1 MTNTYTG
8 DTNER
13 REPHGQG
20 VYEYASGDYAGGR
33 YDGQFKDDKR
43 NDQGVYEYPN
53 GDCYDGHWKD
63 GKKHGQGVYEHASG
77 DLAGNRYDGHW
88 KDGKQ
93 HGQGAYEYADGDRYE
108 GQFKDNMFHGRLFT
122 TRSDGSGFTTL
133 WENGKLVLTEDLQ
146 SMSRD
151 ELTLEVLK
159 LRERVNQLSIF
170 DQEEDSEPN

>member
-8 DTNER
+8 DTNELGER
-13 REPHGQG
+13 HGQG

-63 GKKHGQGVYEHASG
+63 GKKHGQGV
-77 DLAGNRYDGHW
+77 
-88 KDGKQ
+88 
-93 HGQGAYEYADGDRYE
+93 YEYADGDRYE